1 MIDTRTHY
9 DNVTRAWKLIMGSNL
24 HYGYFESPD
33 NTLEQ
38 ATNNLIDKL
47 ASYGRLS
54 ASSKILD
61 VGCGI
66 GNPAF
71 HLYKKYKSP
80 ILGISISPI
89 GIEMALMKAKT
100 LNLEHEVKFLAA
112 DALDNKLPDNS
123 FDIAWVMESSHL
135 MRDKAKLCTENYR
148 VLKPNGQ
155 LLLCDLML
163 IAELNVQQIYTYRR
177 ELAMLD
183 KAFGKAKMETLGAYR
198 RHLENAGFRA
208 IQTYDISENTS
219 ATLHHWKDNSLN
231 NKDELSRLF
240 PEGMYQS
247 FLESC
252 DILSSVFTNNIL
264 GYGIATAMK

>member
-1 MIDTRTHY
+1 MNDTKTHY
-9 DNVTRAWKLIMGSNL
+9 DNVTRAWNLIMGNNL

-54 ASSKILD
+54 ASTKILD

-71 HLYKKYKSP
+71 HLYKRYKSP

-89 GIEMALMKAKT
+89 GIEIAQENAKK
-100 LNLEHEVKFLAA
+100 LCLEREVKFVVA

-123 FDIAWVMESSHL
+123 FDITWVMESSHL
-135 MRDKAKLCTENYR
+135 MPDKAKLCTENYR
-148 VLKPNGQ
+148 VLKPSGQ
-155 LLLCDLML
+155 LLLCDLIL
-163 IAELNVQQIYTYRR
+163 IDELNVQQIFTYRR
-177 ELAMLD
+177 ELATLD
-183 KAFGKAKMETLGAYR
+183 KAFGKAKMEPLGTYR
-198 RHLENAGFRA
+198 ENLKNAGFKS
-208 IQTYDISENTS
+208 IQTYDISENTI
-219 ATLHHWKDNSLN
+219 ATLHHWKKNSLHN
-231 NKDELSRLF
+231 RDELSLLF
-240 PEGMYQS
+240 PEGMYQT

-252 DILSSVFTNNIL
+252 DILIKFFNNKIL
-264 GYGIATAMK
+264 GYGIVTGLK